1 LPSLEHLARG
11 GRVPGIAALGAR
23 WLGLQPVFEFKQGKI
38 RPLRP
43 ARGRRLACQR
53 IVALWAADLDE
64 QLRRGSALHVSALHA
79 LEPEI
84 AEELLRQVR
93 AYVEP
98 ATAFVGSFSP
108 VMVAHT
114 GPGLAGLAWWWEDK
128 SPQEPDGSRPSG
140 ATGALSGGSGG

>member
-1 LPSLEHLARG
+1 VVAAAEGAAVRARLVATLPSLEHLARG

-23 WLGLQPVFEFKQGKI
+23 WLGLQPVFEFRQGKV

-53 IVALWAADLDE
+53 IVAIWAADE
-64 QLRRGSALHVSALHA
+64 RQRPQGSLLHVAALHA
-79 LEPEI
+79 LEPDVADEM
-84 AEELLRQVR
+84 LRQV
-93 AYVEP
+93 ASHVEP

-114 GPGLAGLAWWWEDK
+114 GPGLAGLAWWWED
-128 SPQEPDGSRPSG
+128 EPSH
-140 ATGALSGGSGG
+140 L

>member
-1 LPSLEHLARG
+1 M
-11 GRVPGIAALGAR
+11 GAR
-23 WLGLQPVFEFKQGKI
+23 WLGLQPVFEFRQGKV

-53 IVALWAADLDE
+53 IVALWAADLDR
-64 QLRRGSALHVSALHA
+64 QLLRGSMLHVSALHA

-84 AEELLRQVR
+84 AEELMRQVR
-93 AYVEP
+93 AYVQP

-128 SPQEPDGSRPSG
+128 SPQEPDGSGQSG
-140 ATGALSGGSGG
+140 APGALSGSGGG

>member
-1 LPSLEHLARG
+1 
-11 GRVPGIAALGAR
+11 
-23 WLGLQPVFEFKQGKI
+23 
-38 RPLRP
+38 
-43 ARGRRLACQR
+43 
-53 IVALWAADLDE
+53 LDE